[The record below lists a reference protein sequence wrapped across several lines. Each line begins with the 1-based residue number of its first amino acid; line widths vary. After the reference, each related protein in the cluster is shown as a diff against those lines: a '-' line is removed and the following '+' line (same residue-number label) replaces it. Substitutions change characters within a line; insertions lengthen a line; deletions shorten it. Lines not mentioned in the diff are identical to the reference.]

1 MLDFLKKMVGREP
14 DGASEEERSSTR
26 RLQRRLSSNAQ
37 TLSLRRLKKVG
48 LQSVRVLDANALQE
62 VVNASVDEALRHRA
76 ADLSPREREE
86 VQDFAAAQ
94 LKDLMQANE
103 QLSAEKQEAE
113 LQRLQLTGEVDG
125 LRQELARLT
134 QTFEAVRQGGVPAA
148 PVAAA
153 PEGTAELAWALG
165 EGAREG
171 ADTPFAGLFEGLDE
185 RVRSIVQRLARDQEL
200 LALVEA
206 ELARPGA
213 WRQRTAWKPS
223 ADGDE
228 PVARVGGAAAP
239 DSEQLSNL
247 ERRIKKLQAALTEK
261 EEALKRVIAMKAID
275 PGLASIYDD
284 IQGLDLDDPLFQRK
298 GALLEEVFKQNLELQ
313 GHKDAAEPSAF
324 ETDDGPRRL
333 AEPTPPLELDFS
345 ALGFSECEAGTAE
358 TSF

>member
-1 MLDFLKKMVGREP
+1 MLDFLKKMVGRES

-76 ADLSPREREE
+76 AELTPQEREE

-113 LQRLQLTGEVDG
+113 LQRLQLTSEVDG
-125 LRQELARLT
+125 LREELARLT
-134 QTFEAVRQGGVPAA
+134 QTFEVARQGGVPAA
-148 PVAAA
+148 AAA

-165 EGAREG
+165 EGARDG
-171 ADTPFAGLFEGLDE
+171 ADTPFAKLFEGLDE
-185 RVRSIVQRLARDQEL
+185 RVKNVVQRLARDQEL